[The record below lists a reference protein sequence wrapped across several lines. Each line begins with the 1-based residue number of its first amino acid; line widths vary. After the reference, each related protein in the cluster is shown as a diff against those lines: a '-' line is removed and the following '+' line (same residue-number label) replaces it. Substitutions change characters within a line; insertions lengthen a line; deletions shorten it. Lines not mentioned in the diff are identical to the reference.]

1 MAFILI
7 VTGWMHRGQKKNKK
21 KQAEEEQQQQQ
32 KKVRKQLQI
41 LVNTK

>member
-7 VTGWMHRGQKKNKK
+7 VTGWMHRGQKKKKNKK
-21 KQAEEEQQQQQ
+21 KQAEEEEQQ